1 MKQMRTS
8 YSKGFTLIE
17 LMIVVA
23 GVAILAAIALPSYRA
38 YVLRADASRAEQEIQ
53 QISIQLNRHKS
64 RNFNYKGFST
74 GTTAPVVLP
83 VGATGST
90 VKYKITVRD
99 GDDPSK
105 TLTDT
110 TALGQNWVIRAE
122 ASDPN
127 NFTFLFNSSG
137 LRCKNK
143 ATSNV
148 TYTTCGTGVEPW

>member
-1 MKQMRTS
+1 MS

-17 LMIVVA
+17 LMVVVA
-23 GVAILAAIALPSYRA
+23 IIAILSAIALPSYRV

-74 GTTAPVVLP
+74 GAAASVILP
-83 VGATGST
+83 TGATGNAI
-90 VKYKITVRD
+90 KYTITVRD
-99 GDDPSK
+99 GDDTTK
-105 TLTDT
+105 TLTDP

-127 NFTFLFNSSG
+127 NFTYLFTGNG

-148 TYTTCGTGVEPW
+148 TYITCGTGAEPW